1 MRVLVDIPQQ
11 QLDGLAILAQQHAL
25 ARTELVRQAI
35 AEYLQRHPPIMTPV
49 MQQVFGMWKDND
61 AIDDGLAYQNTL
73 RDEWQ

>member
-35 AEYLQRHPPIMTPV
+35 AEYLQRHPPIITPI
-49 MQQVFGMWKDND
+49 MEQAFGLWQHR
-61 AIDDGLAYQNTL
+61 DDIGDGVDYQNKL
-73 RDEWQ
+73 RDEWI